1 MPAPSPISLKD
12 GSTVYRVQF
21 RVDRRLTSERFNTLK
36 EARRFCD
43 LIDRVGAPE
52 ARALLDAADDMDPED
67 LTCTGAFN
75 EYIEHVC
82 AHAQRGTIE
91 KYERVWKRY
100 IEPTF
105 GLWPIASITR
115 RMVEKW
121 ITRLRSTPRLNS
133 KGETIDGEF
142 LSGKTIA
149 NAHGLFSA
157 ILSLQVQR
165 GALDI
170 NVAKG
175 VKLPAAQKT
184 KAPVFL
190 TPIQRHALIVST
202 RKDFRPLIRLL
213 LATGMRW
220 SEATALQWQDFSFS
234 ADIVKV
240 SVTKAWKKQRGG
252 YVIGPPKTPKS
263 VRQIPIPTSLAL
275 ELEEASH
282 GFAPTEFAFQGPNGR
297 LKDAWFRTHIWDPA
311 LEAAKI
317 YPAPRIHDLRHTYA
331 SMLLAEGVPI
341 HFVQSML
348 GHESIQTTVNVYGH
362 LTPGADKAT
371 VEAITRALADAL
383 PVKV

>member
-1 MPAPSPISLKD
+1 MPTPSPISLKD
-12 GSTVYRVQF
+12 GSIIYRVQF
-21 RVDRRLTSERFNTLK
+21 RINRRVTSERFATLK

-43 LIDRVGAPE
+43 IIDRVGPQE
-52 ARALLDAADDMDPED
+52 ALALLDAADTMDPTD
-67 LTCTGAFN
+67 LTCTRAFA
-75 EYIEHVC
+75 EYIEHVSS
-82 AHAQRGTIE
+82 HAQRGTIE
-91 KYERVWKRY
+91 KYERMWARY

-121 ITRLRSTPRLNS
+121 VTHMR
-133 KGETIDGEF
+133 TIPKESSEDEF

-149 NAHGLFSA
+149 NAHGLLSA
-157 ILSLQVQR
+157 VLSLQVQR
-165 GALDI
+165 GTLDV
-170 NVAKG
+170 NLAKG
-175 VKLPAAQKT
+175 VRLPQAQKT

-190 TPIQRHALIVST
+190 TPIQRQALIAST

-234 ADIVKV
+234 APIVKV

-252 YVIGPPKTPKS
+252 YVMGPPKTPKS
-263 VRQIPIPTSLAL
+263 VRQIPIPTTLAL
-275 ELEEASH
+275 ELEEASK
-282 GFAPTEFAFQGPNGR
+282 GCAPTEFAFQGPSGKI
-297 LKDAWFRTHIWDPA
+297 KDAWFRTHIWDPA
-311 LEAAKI
+311 LKAAQI
-317 YPAPRIHDLRHTYA
+317 YPTPRIHDLRHTYA

-362 LTPGADKAT
+362 LAPGADEAT
-371 VEAITRALADAL
+371 VEAITRALAA
-383 PVKV
+383 